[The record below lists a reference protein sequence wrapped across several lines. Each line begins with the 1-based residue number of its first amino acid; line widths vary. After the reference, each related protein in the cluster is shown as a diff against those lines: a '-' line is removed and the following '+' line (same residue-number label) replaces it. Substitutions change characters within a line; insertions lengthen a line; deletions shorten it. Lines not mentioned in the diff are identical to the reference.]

1 MLALYYCPG
10 SSSFAAHIA
19 LHETGVP
26 FEGRPLKLD
35 GVANRTPAYLAL
47 NPQGKVPTLVIDGC
61 ALTEVAGILFYLAKR
76 YPEANLLPPG
86 DVETDA
92 QAVSWMSFLASS
104 VHPARRQG
112 LDHARGIFGI
122 AERRLRN
129 GPWALGPAYSIV
141 DIHLFRLFWRF
152 RLSLNPDLA
161 EFPLLAAHH
170 DRMMQR
176 PAVKRTFEI
185 EQAIGYDPVP
195 H

>member
-1 MLALYYCPG
+1 
-10 SSSFAAHIA
+10 
-19 LHETGVP
+19 
-26 FEGRPLKLD
+26 
-35 GVANRTPAYLAL
+35 
-47 NPQGKVPTLVIDGC
+47 VPTLVIDGRP
-61 ALTEVAGILFYLAKR
+61 LTEVAGILFYLAKR

-86 DVETDA
+86 DIESDA

-104 VHPARRQG
+104 VHPARRLG

-152 RLSLNPDLA
+152 CLSLNPDLA
-161 EFPLLAAHH
+161 EFPLLAAHQ